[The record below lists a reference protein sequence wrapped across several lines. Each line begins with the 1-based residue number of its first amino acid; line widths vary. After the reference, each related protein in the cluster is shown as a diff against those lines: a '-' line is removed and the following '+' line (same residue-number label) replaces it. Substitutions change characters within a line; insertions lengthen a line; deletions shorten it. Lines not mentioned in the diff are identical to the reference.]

1 MIGNE
6 QKDTTNLAMF
16 WPHPNTKN
24 TSNKDPN
31 PNSCHDTR
39 MVGGQSN
46 SHLFCGPSSHCCWK
60 LSLARQNAERLW
72 GQRNGVVLTNCIN
85 TVSFFTLDSCC
96 SLWNGLPFW
105 LHNFN
110 RRALENVRVELDYG
124 FVWDWSISKVAHAAS
139 LWIQSILRE
148 AIQSL
153 LSLCLDLFPKSHD
166 LFKTSECHNRCLPK
180 MCSFYII

>member
-6 QKDTTNLAMF
+6 QKRHHHFAMF

-24 TSNKDPN
+24 TSLEKDPN

-46 SHLFCGPSSHCCWK
+46 SHLFCGPSSHSCLEAQSRASK
-60 LSLARQNAERLW
+60 RGTT

-85 TVSFFTLDSCC
+85 TVSLLTLDSCC
-96 SLWNGLPFW
+96 SLWNGLPCW

-124 FVWDWSISKVAHAAS
+124 FVWDWSISKVTHAAS

-148 AIQSL
+148 AFQSEL
-153 LSLCLDLFPKSHD
+153 ANSS
-166 LFKTSECHNRCLPK
+166 
-180 MCSFYII
+180 YA

>member
-1 MIGNE
+1 
-6 QKDTTNLAMF
+6 MF
-16 WPHPNTKN
+16 WPRPNTKN

-60 LSLARQNAERLW
+60 LSLASKRRTTLRSKKRCRFWHLTVA
-72 GQRNGVVLTNCIN
+72 VLCEMVFLFDYITS
-85 TVSFFTLDSCC
+85 T
-96 SLWNGLPFW
+96 
-105 LHNFN
+105 
-110 RRALENVRVELDYG
+110 ALENVRVELDYG

-139 LWIQSILRE
+139 LWIQSILHE

-166 LFKTSECHNRCLPK
+166 LFKNFWMSQQMPSKDVLFLHYLK
-180 MCSFYII
+180 SLA